1 MTKPKLSLMEAYMV
15 ESLRGKGV
23 SNEEIITLV
32 EQKDADRLKEME
44 PRFDYGELVEAAH
57 KDLEAF
63 RSALF
68 DGYEVKF
75 VTFNG
80 LKNLLRMRFGKE
92 EARDYTV
99 SETGIQGLRFE
110 LHELDQLN
118 DLLSSNWRVTSDG
131 SGAVAVELNKPSEVT
146 SSTGE
151 SHANPS

>member
-15 ESLRGKGV
+15 ESLRSKGI
-23 SNEEIITLV
+23 SNEELFALV
-32 EQKDADRLKEME
+32 EQEDAEGLKEIE
-44 PRFDYGELVEAAH
+44 PRFDYGELVEAAR

-92 EARDYTV
+92 VERDYAVT
-99 SETGIQGLRFE
+99 EAGIKDLR
-110 LHELDQLN
+110 LPPHELEQLN
-118 DLLSSNWRVTSDG
+118 DMLSSNWLITSDG
-131 SGAVAVELNKPSEVT
+131 SGAVMVELNMPAAAK

-151 SHANPS
+151 